1 MSGKPLSSQASGWVR
16 SDGVAALLIL
26 ILASI
31 PFVQV
36 ASFSFVSYDD
46 PLHVFEQPMVL
57 SGLNKESIAWSLGAT
72 PSNLWHPLT
81 WISYMAEV
89 SFLGGGADN
98 PEIHHLGNLI
108 LHLGATLFFFLLLRS
123 LRISMLVAVL
133 VTLVFSLHPLHVEPV
148 AWISSRKDTL
158 CAFFSL
164 LSLFSYS
171 QSQRSERNTRC
182 WFWITLIAMVA
193 ALASKP
199 SAVILPGL
207 FVLIDYLP
215 REGDQRPKVH
225 GLIQNMVQK
234 WPHFTVAAL
243 AAIVTIT
250 VQYSGS
256 HEPLISQQSLWS
268 RLSLIPASLGFYLQ
282 HTLWPSRL
290 CFDYATPTGEHFIIL
305 TIFGAV
311 LLLGISA
318 LSCMLRHRFPAAMAG
333 WLWLLLCLMPVLGF
347 FYVGSSFTSDR
358 YTYLA
363 LAGPALSLAVWLDL
377 LKSRKRTMALTVLLL
392 VTFMLGATSYRQT
405 KIWQDDSSLFSYG
418 ISIEPRSDLA
428 QTNFARL
435 CSLEGQDELALK
447 HYNKALMLEAS
458 RHYIIHHNIALI
470 QYRHGHQ
477 EAATQSCRLSLEGYS
492 EYAPAHHLLGQL
504 LEKEKKHTAAQ
515 GTSPQADIAMDH
527 LGKAFQIGVQGD
539 DPWLPKYAYSCG
551 LAHAKRGQYQEAKRV
566 LDIAMN
572 SGHLNK
578 SDREKITALLEM
590 LGPYL
595 AE

>member
-318 LSCMLRHRFPAAMAG
+318 LSCMLRQRFPAIMTG
-333 WLWLLLCLMPVLGF
+333 WLWFILCLAPVLGF

-363 LAGPALSLAVWLDL
+363 LAGPALTLAMWVDSF
-377 LKSRKRTMALTVLLL
+377 KGGIRTMALAGLLL
-392 VTFMLGATSYRQT
+392 IAALLGATSYQQT
-405 KIWQDDSSLFSYG
+405 KVWKNDDSLFTHG
-418 ISIEPRSDLA
+418 VTVEPGSDLA
-428 QTNFARL
+428 QTNFARV
-435 CSLEGQDELALK
+435 CSLKGRDALALV
-447 HYNKALMLEAS
+447 HYNKALMLDAS
-458 RHYIIHHNIALI
+458 RHYLIYCNIALI
-470 QYRHGHQ
+470 QYQRGKYD
-477 EAATQSCRLSLEGYS
+477 EAIQSCRLSLESYNH
-492 EYAPAHHLLGQL
+492 YAPSHHLYGQL
-504 LEKEKKHTAAQ
+504 LEKQGGHYDEALHHLEQACLIGEQQHDASTAN
-515 GTSPQADIAMDH
+515 
-527 LGKAFQIGVQGD
+527 
-539 DPWLPKYAYSCG
+539 YAYSCG
-551 LAHAKRGQYQEAKRV
+551 LAYAKRGQYAKAEHILQNAAQASGISRDDRRRINV
-566 LDIAMN
+566 LLKM
-572 SGHLNK
+572 
-578 SDREKITALLEM
+578 LE
-590 LGPYL
+590 PYL
-595 AE
+595 SK